1 VERQPNWTSYR
12 LINIPRTV
20 NTINGLGQ
28 ITSNQVTDAI
38 LAEAIRIIA
47 NQSLARAVETKDSA
61 QKNLYNTS
69 WIASFPTEGH
79 SPLPRNLRILGA
91 AVIVAVIKTKQKTV
105 QYIRCYQWH
114 NARNCIRPQHCRIC
128 GSKQHQE
135 TEHSTRYTTPG
146 QHICPA
152 RCLHCGGPHIADN
165 MSCPLR
171 PTHRGPKTRSEKKA
185 ILETSKLARIR
196 ACTAANCSRKPLSDP
211 VILTTD
217 INGQTQM
224 EILPTTPRTPTRNP
238 PQTIA
243 ITPSNA
249 RPLPTGLN
257 RFSPLVFNA

>member
-1 VERQPNWTSYR
+1 MERQPNWTSYR

-38 LAEAIRIIA
+38 LAEAIRTTA

-69 WIASFPTEGH
+69 WIASFPTESH

-91 AVIVAVIKTKQKTV
+91 TVTVAVIKTKPKTV
-105 QYIRCYQWH
+105 QCTRCYQWH
-114 NARNCIRPQHCRIC
+114 NARSCIRPQHCRIC
-128 GSKQHQE
+128 GSRQHQE
-135 TEHSTRYTTPG
+135 TEHSTRCATPG

-152 RCLHCGGPHIADN
+152 RCLHCGGPHTADDMN
-165 MSCPLR
+165 CPLR

-185 ILETSKLARIR
+185 ILETTKLARIR
-196 ACTAANCSRKPLSDP
+196 ACTAANCTRKPLTDP
-211 VILTTD
+211 ETPTTD
-217 INGQTQM
+217 TNGQTQM
-224 EILPTTPRTPTRNP
+224 EILPTTPRTPVRNT
-238 PQTIA
+238 PQIIA
-243 ITPSNA
+243 TTPSKA
-249 RPLPTGLN
+249 RPIPTAFN